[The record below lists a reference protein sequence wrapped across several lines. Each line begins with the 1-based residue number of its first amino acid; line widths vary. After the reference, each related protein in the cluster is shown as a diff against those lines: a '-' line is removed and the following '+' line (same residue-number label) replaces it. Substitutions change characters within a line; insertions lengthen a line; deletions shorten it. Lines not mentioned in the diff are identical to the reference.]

1 MKRIMLLKE
10 TNRGISELSLDD
22 VMFSE
27 QRTIFF
33 TDDVNPDSCIELTK
47 QLLWLDS
54 QNNDEIRLVINSC
67 GGSVSDGLIVYDT
80 IMSLKSP
87 ITCICA
93 GMAAS
98 MAAILFA
105 SGNKGRRFILP
116 HSKIMIHEPLIQG
129 GIGGSAS
136 SIERTAVSIL
146 ETKKI
151 LNEILAKHTGKTLK
165 EINKST
171 GYDNFMNAEQ
181 AVKFGIADAIVKSI
195 SDLDT
200 LDAEPVND
208 DNDIDF

>member
-1 MKRIMLLKE
+1 MKYVYVLKE
-10 TNRGISELSLDD
+10 TSRGINALSLDD

-33 TDDVNPDSCIELTK
+33 TGEVNAESCAELTK

-54 QNNDEIRLVINSC
+54 QSNDEIRLIINSG

-80 IMSLKSP
+80 MAALKSP

-98 MAAILFA
+98 MAAIIFA
-105 SGNKGRRFILP
+105 AGNKGRRFMLP
-116 HSKIMIHEPLIQG
+116 HSKVMIHEPLIQG
-129 GIGGSAS
+129 GVGGSAS

-151 LNEILAKHTGKTLK
+151 LNEILAKHTGKKLK
-165 EINKST
+165 DINKAT

-181 AVKFGIADAIVKSI
+181 AVQFGIADAVITGI
-195 SDLDT
+195 
-200 LDAEPVND
+200 
-208 DNDIDF
+208 DNFDSPQIPF